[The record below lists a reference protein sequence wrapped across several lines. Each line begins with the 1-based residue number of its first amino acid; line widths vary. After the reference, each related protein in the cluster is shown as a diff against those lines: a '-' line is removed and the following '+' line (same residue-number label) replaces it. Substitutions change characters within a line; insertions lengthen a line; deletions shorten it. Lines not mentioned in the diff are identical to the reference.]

1 MGYGAI
7 EEIDRANRTWAT
19 GQVLPVYTRL
29 SDAEESEREKLA
41 DISKKNLNTG
51 VQNLGDDKNFEPLD
65 AKDIPQIVE
74 LENQLMG
81 TDAWNN
87 KKFEDELKLNNRS

>member
-1 MGYGAI
+1 M
-7 EEIDRANRTWAT
+7 
-19 GQVLPVYTRL
+19 YTRL

-51 VQNLGDDKNFEPLD
+51 VQNLEGDNKNFEPLD

-74 LENQLMG
+74 LEKQLMG